1 MRINS
6 ANAEIFL
13 DYIIKDINSA
23 CFQTIFILLTLVA
36 EGAPLV
42 SLPFPPVGWQSTVWQ
57 PGRHDRLGVA
67 EHSSAVITKMFSSVS
82 TINSLVR
89 QQDNSNMIQRL

>member
-67 EHSSAVITKMFSSVS
+67 ELTKMFSSVS